1 MATPLLEGDLM
12 REGNTLCD
20 SPSSYSN
27 DPLSIDVPDLI
38 SNLNETNQ
46 KHLDERCE
54 SPIDSGKRSPK
65 SFDVESPEHTLR

>member
-1 MATPLLEGDLM
+1 MATPLLEGDLIKD
-12 REGNTLCD
+12 GIVTNDGQLL
-20 SPSSYSN
+20 S

-38 SNLNETNQ
+38 SNLNESNQ
-46 KHLDERCE
+46 KHIDDRCE